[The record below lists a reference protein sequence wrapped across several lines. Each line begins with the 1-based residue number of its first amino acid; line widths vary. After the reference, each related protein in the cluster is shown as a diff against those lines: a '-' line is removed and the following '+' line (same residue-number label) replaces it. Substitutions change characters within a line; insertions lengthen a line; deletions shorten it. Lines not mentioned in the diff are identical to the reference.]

1 VSASTKCDPLLQTLR
16 SESNNL
22 FIHVFFSVTLL
33 DQDNYIATCKSHD
46 WLGRL
51 CNCRSCQFRSRS
63 EAGFNNTERMDDQ
76 QWELELLKLKFQKSE
91 AARENQWGEIESL
104 KKQGEESNVVG

>member
-1 VSASTKCDPLLQTLR
+1 
-16 SESNNL
+16 
-22 FIHVFFSVTLL
+22 
-33 DQDNYIATCKSHD
+33 
-46 WLGRL
+46 
-51 CNCRSCQFRSRS
+51 
-63 EAGFNNTERMDDQ
+63 MDDQ